1 MCGCGWSQRH
11 SPSSTRCTR
20 CDGCISRRNSQKSGE
35 WQGGESTYLRGTSL
49 QKLSN
54 FSQYTTQISV
64 DPDLRFQGAEKGM
77 VPVQVL
83 FCLKEKNAKKLNSH
97 RWFFNAFSPLLN
109 PNVCVLLDVG
119 TRPGGKSIYHLWKA
133 FDHNS
138 SVGGAC
144 GEIKA
149 MKGRAWRALLNPLV
163 AAQNFEYKVSLCR
176 PNG

>member
-1 MCGCGWSQRH
+1 
-11 SPSSTRCTR
+11 
-20 CDGCISRRNSQKSGE
+20 
-35 WQGGESTYLRGTSL
+35 
-49 QKLSN
+49 
-54 FSQYTTQISV
+54 
-64 DPDLRFQGAEKGM
+64 M

-149 MKGRAWRALLNPLV
+149 MKGKAWKALLNPLV
-163 AAQNFEYKVSLCR
+163 AAQNFEYKVKITVHCLSDTQIDVQYS
-176 PNG
+176 

>member
-1 MCGCGWSQRH
+1 
-11 SPSSTRCTR
+11 
-20 CDGCISRRNSQKSGE
+20 
-35 WQGGESTYLRGTSL
+35 
-49 QKLSN
+49 
-54 FSQYTTQISV
+54 V

-138 SVGGAC
+138 SIGGAC

-149 MKGRAWRALLNPLV
+149 MKGKAWRGLLNPLV
-163 AAQNFEYKVSLCR
+163 AAQNFEYKVHVTVPPRIDMHIDVQYS
-176 PNG
+176 

>member
-1 MCGCGWSQRH
+1 
-11 SPSSTRCTR
+11 
-20 CDGCISRRNSQKSGE
+20 
-35 WQGGESTYLRGTSL
+35 
-49 QKLSN
+49 
-54 FSQYTTQISV
+54 
-64 DPDLRFQGAEKGM
+64 M

-83 FCLKEKNAKKLNSH
+83 FCLKEKNSKKLNSH

-138 SVGGAC
+138 SIGGAC

-149 MKGRAWRALLNPLV
+149 MKGKAWKALLNPLV
-163 AAQNFEYKVSLCR
+163 AAQNFEYKVK
-176 PNG
+176 P

>member
-1 MCGCGWSQRH
+1 
-11 SPSSTRCTR
+11 
-20 CDGCISRRNSQKSGE
+20 
-35 WQGGESTYLRGTSL
+35 
-49 QKLSN
+49 
-54 FSQYTTQISV
+54 
-64 DPDLRFQGAEKGM
+64 M

-163 AAQNFEYKVSLCR
+163 AAQNFEYKVVLFLPEIDTLLPRCQTSWTSLLKAYLDTSQYFQE
-176 PNG
+176 PFPPIVTLP

>member
-1 MCGCGWSQRH
+1 
-11 SPSSTRCTR
+11 
-20 CDGCISRRNSQKSGE
+20 
-35 WQGGESTYLRGTSL
+35 
-49 QKLSN
+49 
-54 FSQYTTQISV
+54 
-64 DPDLRFQGAEKGM
+64 M

-138 SVGGAC
+138 SIGGAC

-149 MKGRAWRALLNPLV
+149 MKGKAWSALLNPLV
-163 AAQNFEYKVSLCR
+163 AAQNFEYKVIDRLPVLIVNRCPIFWISRQKVYLDTSLYCLGLSR
-176 PNG
+176 PIDISL

>member
-1 MCGCGWSQRH
+1 
-11 SPSSTRCTR
+11 
-20 CDGCISRRNSQKSGE
+20 
-35 WQGGESTYLRGTSL
+35 
-49 QKLSN
+49 
-54 FSQYTTQISV
+54 
-64 DPDLRFQGAEKGM
+64 M

-149 MKGRAWRALLNPLV
+149 MKGKAWKALLNPLV
-163 AAQNFEYKVSLCR
+163 AAQNFEYKVVSPRFASADTLLDVQYSGQANGERFWVHHCSSWSIFRLSLHR
-176 PNG
+176 IEKQ

>member
-1 MCGCGWSQRH
+1 
-11 SPSSTRCTR
+11 
-20 CDGCISRRNSQKSGE
+20 
-35 WQGGESTYLRGTSL
+35 
-49 QKLSN
+49 
-54 FSQYTTQISV
+54 
-64 DPDLRFQGAEKGM
+64 M

-97 RWFFNAFSPLLN
+97 RWFFNAFGPLLN

-138 SVGGAC
+138 NVGGAC

-149 MKGRAWRALLNPLV
+149 MKGKAWKALLNPLV
-163 AAQNFEYKVSLCR
+163 AAQNFEYKAWTALITSNCRCQTSSTSQRRAFLVTLRCFRAHSLHIDTSH
-176 PNG
+176 